1 MPPVEGQWQS
11 DPLLS
16 SQSAFLKTRR
26 KPQTLSFAISPSQ
39 QALHKELPRL
49 ACNDLRSEA
58 NLLVALYYNLLLLA
72 PCHWD
77 LLKAVL
83 RATKANW
90 AGGGQACSLG
100 KCLWNAFVTMNY
112 NTPSA
117 HLTVPLCPLGMQI
130 RTPHTPGS
138 KNHPGPQGKGGSL
151 CSSVVARHNG
161 ELHSTGQQE

>member
-1 MPPVEGQWQS
+1 MKLWQLSARYINGKECPFTQLSKMPPVEGQWQS

-72 PCHWD
+72 PCH
-77 LLKAVL
+77 
-83 RATKANW
+83 
-90 AGGGQACSLG
+90 
-100 KCLWNAFVTMNY
+100 
-112 NTPSA
+112 
-117 HLTVPLCPLGMQI
+117 
-130 RTPHTPGS
+130 
-138 KNHPGPQGKGGSL
+138 
-151 CSSVVARHNG
+151 
-161 ELHSTGQQE
+161 